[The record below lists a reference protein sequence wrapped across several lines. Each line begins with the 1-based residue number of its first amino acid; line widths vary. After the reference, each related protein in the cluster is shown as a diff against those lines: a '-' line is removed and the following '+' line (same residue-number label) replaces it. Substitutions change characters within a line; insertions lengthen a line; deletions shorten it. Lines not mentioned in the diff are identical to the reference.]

1 MRSAHWRCCGSS
13 GNTHCWKRIIA
24 PPAASHHFFPSLIIT
39 QESKKKCFPPY
50 WQIVYGEPTSQVELS
65 YASKIVHR
73 NTDVKGTRLSFA
85 KCCVLTR
92 FLGGWGP
99 PNQPSEES
107 VSSPGLWGLGLQQRV
122 GVLLCL
128 EVCIF
133 IDCSPTVIKET
144 GERGRGSSGT
154 E

>member
-13 GNTHCWKRIIA
+13 GNAHCWKQIIA
-24 PPAASHHFFPSLIIT
+24 PPAASHYFFPSLIIT
-39 QESKKKCFPPY
+39 QESKKMFSSLLTNCLRR
-50 WQIVYGEPTSQVELS
+50 TSH
-65 YASKIVHR
+65 ASKIVHR

-99 PNQPSEES
+99 PNRPSEKS